1 MAKRS
6 CDFCV
11 QRKTRC
17 DNGHPCRKCLDAQPP
32 LDCTY
37 SRPVLKR
44 GPKTSK
50 LTQRSNWKWRAE
62 GQELPL
68 IANYGPDLDTVGIAA
83 EVSASCCSKIERL
96 ALSILRPIIECYS
109 SRLYPVW
116 PVLYASSLLAT
127 LEQAET
133 NSPESL
139 PSLSCNDD
147 VYIMALALCCATMA
161 QLNLGEME
169 DMPRRITSE
178 FLEKECNRLRA
189 LTGYRQ
195 NPSVEGAL
203 TSFFLHVYHARAD
216 NRNASMLFLQ
226 EGISI
231 ARLLRLDRVESEPNQ
246 LSNGWIDNQT
256 TVIAQKRLVYI
267 LLWVSER

>member
-17 DNGHPCRKCLDAQPP
+17 DNGRPCRKCLDAQPP

-50 LTQRSNWKWRAE
+50 LTQRCNWKWRVE
-62 GQELPL
+62 GQKLPR
-68 IANYGPDLDTVGIAA
+68 IASSCPNLDSVGIAA
-83 EVSASCCSKIERL
+83 EVSACVSIERL
-96 ALSILRPIIECYS
+96 ALSILKPIIECYS
-109 SRLYPVW
+109 SRMYPVW
-116 PVLYASSLLAT
+116 PVLHVSSLLAR
-127 LEQAET
+127 LEEVEIN
-133 NSPESL
+133 NSASI
-139 PSLSCNDD
+139 PSLAYIDD
-147 VYIMALALCCATMA
+147 VYIMALALCSATMA
-161 QLNLGEME
+161 QLNLSEME
-169 DMPRRITSE
+169 DMPPHITSE
-178 FLEKECNRLRA
+178 YLEKECNRLRA
-189 LTGYRQ
+189 LTNYRE

-216 NRNASMLFLQ
+216 NRNASMIFLQ
-226 EGISI
+226 ESISI
-231 ARLLRLDRVESEPNQ
+231 ARLLRLDRIESETNQ
-246 LSNGWIDNQT
+246 LSNGWTDYQA
-256 TVIAQKRLVYI
+256 TVTAQKRLVYI

>member
-17 DNGHPCRKCLDAQPP
+17 DNSRPCRKCLDAQPP

-50 LTQRSNWKWRAE
+50 LTQRCNWKWRAE
-62 GQELPL
+62 GQKLPR
-68 IANYGPDLDTVGIAA
+68 IANSYPNSDSVGIAA
-83 EVSASCCSKIERL
+83 EVSASLKTRWI
-96 ALSILRPIIECYS
+96 ALSILKPIIECYS
-109 SRLYPVW
+109 SRMYPVW
-116 PVLYASSLLAT
+116 PVLHASSLLAR
-127 LEQAET
+127 LEEVET
-133 NSPESL
+133 NTLASL
-139 PSLSCNDD
+139 PSLSCIDD
-147 VYIMALALCCATMA
+147 VYIMALALCSATMA

-169 DMPRRITSE
+169 DVPPHVTSE
-178 FLEKECNRLRA
+178 YLEKECNRLRA
-189 LTGYRQ
+189 LTNYRE

-203 TSFFLHVYHARAD
+203 TSFFLHVYHAKAD
-216 NRNASMLFLQ
+216 NRNASMIFLQ

-231 ARLLRLDRVESEPNQ
+231 ARLLRLDRIESEPSQ
-246 LSNGWIDNQT
+246 LPIGWTDNQI
-256 TVIAQKRLVYI
+256 TVITQRRLVYI

>member
-17 DNGHPCRKCLDAQPP
+17 DNGYPCRKCLDAQPP

-50 LTQRSNWKWRAE
+50 LTQRCNWKWRAE
-62 GQELPL
+62 GQKLPR
-68 IANYGPDLDTVGIAA
+68 IANSYPNSDSVGIAA
-83 EVSASCCSKIERL
+83 EVSASCYLKTERL
-96 ALSILRPIIECYS
+96 ALPILKPIIECYS

-116 PVLYASSLLAT
+116 PVLYASSLLAR
-127 LEQAET
+127 LEDVET
-133 NSPESL
+133 NTLASL
-139 PSLSCNDD
+139 GSLSCIDD
-147 VYIMALALCCATMA
+147 IYIMALALCSATMA

-169 DMPRRITSE
+169 DMSSHVTSE
-178 FLEKECNRLRA
+178 YFEKECNRLRA
-189 LTGYRQ
+189 LTSYRE

-231 ARLLRLDRVESEPNQ
+231 ARLLRLDRIESEPSQ
-246 LSNGWIDNQT
+246 LTNGWTDNQT